1 MAVPMRTQ
9 LRGLSHFIPFF
20 LLLSLIACSSPNRGL
35 WAGTF
40 GGDISGTVEFEI
52 NTRGTHLKGEM
63 EGETQAG
70 QPFKAEMEGTLD
82 GSLIN
87 ATFTGVSRTGALP
100 VFFDGSM
107 SGDLFGGEGEGDWEC
122 EIRHA
127 RIQLKGDWTTEQ
139 VE

>member
-1 MAVPMRTQ
+1 MAVPMQ
-9 LRGLSHFIPFF
+9 AILRKLFRLLP
-20 LLLSLIACSSPNRGL
+20 LLLLLNLIACSSPNRGI

-40 GGDISGTVEFEI
+40 DGDISGTVEFEI
-52 NTRGTHLKGEM
+52 NTRGTQLKGEM
-63 EGETQAG
+63 EGETRGG
-70 QPFKAEMEGTLD
+70 QPFKADMEGTLD
-82 GSLIN
+82 GSLIH

-127 RIQLKGDWTTEQ
+127 RIHLKGNWITEQ